1 MTIRGFLKQCLAA
14 SLSLILA
21 SCSTPRYMEAG
32 PSDPGELSRYALLIQ
47 EAPDGQ
53 VTHVWRSVK
62 ELDLTQYPSQST
74 IALEE
79 GSVVRATN
87 TRDCEQE
94 FSDCVDM
101 CISSL
106 RGRNWSHA
114 SQGSKAEMCRGK
126 CRPAYNDCNKLQELA
141 EARRFPAVDKAVD
154 WLKQN
159 RQELLV
165 GTVIVIAG
173 VAFVVVVTGSGGA
186 AVLLVPAVLLV
197 SSEPSSMPR
206 NVEARP

>member
-1 MTIRGFLKQCLAA
+1 VDIRLLLQQCLAA
-14 SLSLILA
+14 SLSLILV
-21 SCSTPRYMEAG
+21 SCGTPRYMEAG

-53 VTHVWRSVK
+53 VTHVWRSVQ

-79 GSVVRATN
+79 GNVVRAAN
-87 TRDCEQE
+87 TRDCDQE
-94 FSDCVDM
+94 FNDCIDM
-101 CISSL
+101 CVKSL

-114 SQGSKAEMCRGK
+114 SRGSKASICSDR
-126 CRPAYNDCNKLQELA
+126 CSPAYNDCNKLQELA
-141 EARRFPAVDKAVD
+141 EARRFPVVDKAVD

-165 GTVIVIAG
+165 GTVVVIAG

-186 AVLLVPAVLLV
+186 AVLLVPAVLLA
-197 SSEPSSMPR
+197 SAEPFSMPR
-206 NVEARP
+206 GAEARP